1 MDRIKDLLRRGE
13 ATLDHWGKP
22 GWIGAMVFLFI
33 LAWPLGLAFLFYMIW
48 SGRMGKGCNSRW
60 KRNRHGAYQSSG
72 NAVFDSYKEETLKRL
87 EEEQTAFQD
96 FMERLRRA
104 KDQAEF
110 DQFMDERATRPDEGD
125 DDADEDAPRPSQA

>member
-1 MDRIKDLLRRGE
+1 MDRIKDLLKRGE

-60 KRNRHGAYQSSG
+60 KRGRHGAYRSSG
-72 NAVFDSYKEETLKRL
+72 NTAFDSYKEETLKRL
-87 EEEQTAFQD
+87 EDEQTAFQD

-110 DQFMDERATRPDEGD
+110 DQFMDERRRGGNGD
-125 DDADEDAPRPSQA
+125 TAAA